1 MAITGSQPIS
11 GGRQEL
17 LFYQAVGDD
26 LRLGKRDAA
35 GGDFAFINVDLAQA
49 GRRRM

>member
-17 LFYQAVGDD
+17 VFYQAVGDD
-26 LRLGKRDAA
+26 MRIGKRDAA
-35 GGDFAFINVDLAQA
+35 GGDFAFVNVDLA
-49 GRRRM
+49 RVT